1 MFQHWHSGGGIVA
14 HRYNCLGKGEV
25 ENVCEDACKL
35 LSTCSEHTS
44 QNAIRA
50 SSFAP
55 IDFAQCVID
64 VCECEG
70 LVNIRGFGCG
80 KLFLVALVKTGIKII
95 HSLRKYTLI
104 TVCVELLGL

>member
-1 MFQHWHSGGGIVA
+1 MSVKTPASCSAHALNTRPRMPSG
-14 HRYNCLGKGEV
+14 
-25 ENVCEDACKL
+25 
-35 LSTCSEHTS
+35 
-44 QNAIRA
+44 A

-55 IDFAQCVID
+55 IDFAHCVID